1 MRKSREKLPDRIR
14 DAASGYTVMVLSIL
28 CFIIAMAAVI
38 AVVRLLGGVG

>member
-1 MRKSREKLPDRIR
+1 MRNSRERLSERIR

-28 CFIIAMAAVI
+28 VFVIMLAAVI